1 MDSRLFIRHLT
12 QIESF
17 CQVSSRHAR
26 RLKCEVNP
34 SLPTSANFMDCL
46 MFRKKGNY
54 VNLTNKMR
62 TF

>member
-17 CQVSSRHAR
+17 CPVSSRHAR

-34 SLPTSANFMDCL
+34 SQSTSVKYGSVILFIS
-46 MFRKKGNY
+46 
-54 VNLTNKMR
+54 T
-62 TF
+62 